1 MTVSPITGW
10 AAALSGALALACAT
24 TAHGYTVKQTEQ
36 GATVRW
42 HRPSVVLRVDPSIDA
57 FFKGMPVRTVIEE
70 AALAWRHIEGVPDLL
85 INEGVP
91 GPMGFDADNSASNG
105 VYLIRDWELAESSL
119 AVTVAT
125 YESRSGKMV
134 DTDILVNANH
144 PFADMPE
151 DEEPQQKSRAYD
163 LRGVMTHE
171 MGHVL
176 GLGESYD
183 VRMATMWPNISRGET
198 HQRDLDP
205 DDESGVQ
212 VAYAGGML
220 SETEPVGG
228 CAGSSVVIARGR
240 SGGRWP
246 LLITTFV
253 VLALLWHL
261 LRERRPSGARSVAV
275 CAFALLFATPYQ
287 TDAGSAEENERVE
300 VVRTLALRHK
310 DPDQRALGLAQAS
323 RSSSVQV
330 RTAAAAVLERAG
342 TREDR
347 PTAAKLAV
355 DADPEV
361 RRIGRETLARLHS
374 APPLAR
380 ITRDD
385 PSAQARLALLFGDS
399 TRLVAGEA
407 VVTGTHLRNGLIWS
421 RYSVQSAD
429 QNTADVEIPGGS
441 LGEFSQVGS
450 EQEPPRDGDTL
461 VVALREKGAH
471 GWAHFR
477 EGVLYGGWLGEGP
490 GIEWT
495 P

>member
-1 MTVSPITGW
+1 MTVSRVTRCL
-10 AAALSGALALACAT
+10 AALGCLAGLACAP
-24 TAHGYTVKQTEQ
+24 TAHAYTVKLTES
-36 GATVRW
+36 GSTVRW
-42 HRPSVVLRVDPSIDA
+42 HRPNVVLRVDPSIDA
-57 FFKGMPVRTVIEE
+57 FFSSMPVRAAIVD
-70 AALAWRHIEGVPDLL
+70 AALAWRDLEGVPDLL
-85 INEGVP
+85 INEGDP
-91 GPMGFDADNSASNG
+91 GPLGFDRDAPASNG

-125 YESRSGKMV
+125 YESHSGKMV

-151 DEEPQQKSRAYD
+151 DEEARQKSNAYD

-183 VRMATMWPNISRGET
+183 ARMATMWPNISRGEI

-212 VAYAGGML
+212 TAYAGAML
-220 SETEPVGG
+220 SETEAPGG
-228 CAGSSVVIARGR
+228 CAGSSVVIARGGR
-240 SGGRWP
+240 GARWP
-246 LLITTFV
+246 LLITTFA

-261 LRERRPSGARSVAV
+261 WRERRPQGARGAAM

-310 DPDQRALGLAQAS
+310 DPEQRALGLAHAA
-323 RSSSVQV
+323 RSTSVQV

-347 PTAAKLAV
+347 PIAAKLAL

-361 RRIGRETLARLHS
+361 RRIGRETLARLQS

-380 ITRDD
+380 LKRDD
-385 PSAQARLALLFGDS
+385 PAAQDRLAQLFGGA
-399 TRLVAGEA
+399 TRLVSGEA
-407 VVTGTHLRNGLIWS
+407 VITGTHMRKGLIWS
-421 RYSVQSAD
+421 RYTVQGAA
-429 QNTADVEIPGGS
+429 QETAEVEIPGGS
-441 LGEFSQVGS
+441 LGEFTQVIS
-450 EQEPPRDGDTL
+450 EQEAPRDGDTL

-477 EGVLYGGWLGEGP
+477 EGILYGGWLGEGP
-490 GIEWT
+490 GIEWA